1 MVQQV
6 QIHRQWACGMRC
18 HEPAGQMSLSGT
30 GRESLFLLSGQLHGW
45 MSPREGR
52 VWRKMREGRGRRGQA
67 ASEEK
72 EKRIRGNEGK
82 RRRNRRVDKESTNK
96 MGVRRSGET
105 QKGMGDKGMKKSRK
119 CERKDEEAEGW
130 RKIEMKEGGK
140 KKQNGEKRKKQGKTS
155 PLVDCKRCVCVPDC
169 RCEQPL
175 QPARCGL

>member
-30 GRESLFLLSGQLHGW
+30 GRESLFPLSGQLHGW

-52 VWRKMREGRGRRGQA
+52 VWRKMREGRRRRGQA

-96 MGVRRSGET
+96 MGVRRLGEHRRGWEI
-105 QKGMGDKGMKKSRK
+105 KARRRAENVRGRMKKQRGG
-119 CERKDEEAEGW
+119 ER
-130 RKIEMKEGGK
+130 
-140 KKQNGEKRKKQGKTS
+140 
-155 PLVDCKRCVCVPDC
+155 
-169 RCEQPL
+169 
-175 QPARCGL
+175 